1 MPKKKGS
8 KGRPTRYHKDVPRQ
22 AGALVVMGYTDEMLA
37 DFFGIGIA
45 TIYRWKSTHPD
56 FKEATAHA
64 KVVMDGMVV
73 NALYKRAIGYDHVIR
88 TPLMLKGKPLAGEK
102 GQALH
107 TVEKKHYPADVRAQE
122 VWLYNRQPELFKRD
136 PKPVEDDPKNAEEL
150 TITFT
155 ANEPVK
161 EVTVTRGKP
170 KA

>member
-1 MPKKKGS
+1 MSRGKGRP
-8 KGRPTRYHKDVPRQ
+8 GRPTRYHKDVPRQ

-37 DFFGIGIA
+37 DFFVVGVA
-45 TIYRWKSTHPD
+45 TIYRWKSTYPE
-56 FKEATAHA
+56 FKEATRDA

-88 TPLMLKGKPLAGEK
+88 APLMLKGTPLTDEEGK
-102 GQALH
+102 ALH

-136 PKPVEDDPKNAEEL
+136 PKPAEEDAKNAESL
-150 TITFT
+150 SITFT
-155 ANEPVK
+155 ANEPVR